1 MTTGA
6 ILSKQVSR
14 RLIKALE
21 EAGSERALSRKLDLN
36 ISYVSQLLKD
46 GTEPTDKTEKGRA
59 ARVKLFLPRKKPKP
73 RIVKE
78 RPAAPSQEWWERVA
92 KQGVRVM
99 VKLMKESVLRQS

>member
-1 MTTGA
+1 MR
-6 ILSKQVSR
+6 KKVSR

-36 ISYVSQLLKD
+36 ISYVSRLLSK
-46 GTEPTDKTEKGRA
+46 GKEPTDKTEKGQE
-59 ARVKLFLPRKKPKP
+59 ARVKLFLPKHKPKP
-73 RIVKE
+73 RILKAQPV
-78 RPAAPSQEWWERVA
+78 APSQEWWERVA